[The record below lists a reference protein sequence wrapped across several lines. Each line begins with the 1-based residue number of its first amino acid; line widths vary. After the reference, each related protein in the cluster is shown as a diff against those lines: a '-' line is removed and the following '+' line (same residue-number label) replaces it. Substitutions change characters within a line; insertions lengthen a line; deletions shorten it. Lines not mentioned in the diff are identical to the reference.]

1 MQSPNASSGPVPATP
16 MQSPNASSGPV
27 AVQPAQAP
35 PGGGRRIDPIS
46 VPEPLLTTPQKL
58 AELPADLLESMID
71 SNHQEIR
78 DLRQPLHEAEKVSQ
92 KATEAYVRHRANKP
106 NPQRDWP
113 GDPDNYSPATDQK
126 LRNDMNAAQDVSVPL
141 ARRTTEARA
150 RIEKLME
157 ARDLQR
163 AAEHNAMCGGL

>member
-1 MQSPNASSGPVPATP
+1 M
-16 MQSPNASSGPV
+16 
-27 AVQPAQAP
+27 
-35 PGGGRRIDPIS
+35 
-46 VPEPLLTTPQKL
+46 PEPLLTTPQKL
-58 AELPADLLESMID
+58 AELPADLLESMIE

-78 DLRQPLHEAEKVSQ
+78 DLRQPLHEAERVSQ

-106 NPQRDWP
+106 NPGRDWP
-113 GDPDNYSPATDQK
+113 GDPANYDPVTDQR
-126 LRNDMNAAQDVSVPL
+126 LQNDMLNADRVNAPL